1 MKKNEMQKSGL
12 TKTETMIWAIAFT
25 MLLMGF
31 LMGFSVLLATF
42 FERPAT
48 QKANESCG
56 FQWICHREAGG
67 TNWVLKP
74 LDIVEDTSDQ
84 ELK

>member
-1 MKKNEMQKSGL
+1 MKKNEIQKSGI
-12 TKTETMIWAIAFT
+12 TKTETMVWAVAFT

-31 LMGFSVLLATF
+31 LLGFSVLLMNH

-48 QKANESCG
+48 QKDNESCG
-56 FQWICHREAGG
+56 FHWVCHREAGE
-67 TNWVLKP
+67 TNWVLEP
-74 LDIVEDTSDQ
+74 SDIVEDTSVQ